1 LAQIEISRTFGWD
14 DGEYDEAHVHSHH
27 VDLAERFS
35 AVMQRDT
42 ASPNEQ
48 LNLVTVRGLMGRPN

>member
-35 AVMQRDT
+35 AVMQRDI
-42 ASPNEQ
+42 ASSKGH
-48 LNLVTVRGLMGRPN
+48 LNPVMERGSYGRPN